1 MFIVLGWR
9 MEDVHVSSFEAE
21 HTRKLLSPDKTNR
34 QHHHFLISAA
44 TYVMYKPC

>member
-21 HTRKLLSPDKTNR
+21 HTRKLLSPDKLTGSII
-34 QHHHFLISAA
+34 IS
-44 TYVMYKPC
+44 